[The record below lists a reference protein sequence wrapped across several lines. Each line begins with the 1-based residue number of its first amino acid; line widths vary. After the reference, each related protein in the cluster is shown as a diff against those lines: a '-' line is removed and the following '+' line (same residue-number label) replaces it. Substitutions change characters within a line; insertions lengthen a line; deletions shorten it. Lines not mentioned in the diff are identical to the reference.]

1 MSETARLRSVETA
14 FVSGVAGPVAIQG
27 VIIDASRFTGST
39 TLSGSS
45 LPDVLIGGP
54 RRDRLFGLRG
64 DDELRGGSGSDALDG
79 GPAADACDGGPGAD
93 RIPLRITE

>member
-45 LPDVLIGGP
+45 LREVLIGD
-54 RRDRLFGLRG
+54 RDEIGCSVS
-64 DDELRGGSGSDALDG
+64 GGMTNSAV
-79 GPAADACDGGPGAD
+79 GPAPMLSTGVLPPTRAMVDQVPTGSPTANS
-93 RIPLRITE
+93 